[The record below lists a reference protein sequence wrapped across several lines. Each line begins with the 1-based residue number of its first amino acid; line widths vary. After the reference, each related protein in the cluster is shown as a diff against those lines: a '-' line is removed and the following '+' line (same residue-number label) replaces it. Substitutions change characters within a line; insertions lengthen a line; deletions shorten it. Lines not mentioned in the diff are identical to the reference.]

1 MSSPLLSIDKNN
13 NYIKPQRQH
22 IWNITDKIFK
32 LKKNWLDDFNIKD
45 DFSMPFDIEII
56 ELNVCYITIKDAF
69 RIFKLK
75 FSL

>member
-22 IWNITDKIFK
+22 IWYITDKIFK